1 MSQPLDDDL
10 FDDLAEPEG
19 RAHFDEADALEDL
32 ADPHGADPLD
42 PFEMGDAGDGVEFDA
57 AEVMDE
63 LEDAVAEALDAD
75 DADEFLGNLWKGIRS
90 VAKKVAPIVS
100 QVAPLLPIPGAG
112 LIGKAADIVS
122 QVAADEADELDAFDA
137 MIDIADEA
145 DSFDAAAPIA
155 AALAI
160 RKAVP
165 NVARL
170 PHQQRK
176 QLVKAASVAT
186 RHIAQRHGPAAAAAV
201 PAIVRQARRV
211 AVQQGV
217 PARQLPQLVRRTAAR
232 VARSPQLVRRFARA
246 SSAMRTAPG
255 MAGGMGWE
263 GPGMGTAPGMAGG
276 MGWEGPGTSTA
287 PGMAGGIG
295 SRRRGMR
302 RRRRGYGWGGYG
314 WGGYGGEGGLE
325 DGWGRRGMA
334 TRRRGR
340 LGRYG
345 YAPRAGGGAWGD
357 RRITLQPGEQVI
369 IASI

>member
-1 MSQPLDDDL
+1 MNQPLDDDL

-19 RAHFDEADALEDL
+19 RAHFDEADELEDL

-75 DADEFLGNLWKGIRS
+75 EFLGNLWKGIRS

-112 LIGKAADIVS
+112 LIGKAADIVG
-122 QVAADEADELDAFDA
+122 QVAADEADEFDAFDA

-165 NVARL
+165 NVAARM
-170 PHQQRK
+170 PPQQRK

-186 RHIAQRHGPAAAAAV
+186 RHIAQRHGTAAAAAV
-201 PAIVRQARRV
+201 PAIVRHARRV

-217 PARQLPQLVRRTAAR
+217 PARQLPHLVRRTAAR

-246 SSAMRTAPG
+246 SAAMRTAPG

-263 GPGMGTAPGMAGG
+263 GPGTWTA
-276 MGWEGPGTSTA
+276 S
-287 PGMAGGIG
+287 GMAGGIG

-302 RRRRGYGWGGYG
+302 RRRRGYG

-345 YAPRAGGGAWGD
+345 YAPRGGGWGDYAPRGGGGAWGD
-357 RRITLQPGEQVI
+357 RRITLQPGERVI

>member
-1 MSQPLDDDL
+1 MSQPLDEEL

-19 RAHFDEADALEDL
+19 PAHFDEADELEDL
-32 ADPHGADPLD
+32 AEPLAMDPLD
-42 PFEMGDAGDGVEFDA
+42 PFEMGDAGDGVDFDA

-63 LEDAVAEALDAD
+63 LEDAVTEALDAD

-112 LIGKAADIVS
+112 LIGKAADIVG

-137 MIDIADEA
+137 LIDIADEA
-145 DSFDAAAPIA
+145 DSFDAAAPVA

-160 RKAVP
+160 RKALP
-165 NVARL
+165 QAARL

-186 RHIAQRHGPAAAAAV
+186 RHIARRHGPAATAAM
-201 PAIVRQARRV
+201 PAIVRHARRV
-211 AVQQGV
+211 AVQKGV
-217 PARQLPQLVRRTAAR
+217 PARQLPHLVRQTAAK

-263 GPGMGTAPGMAGG
+263 GPGTL
-276 MGWEGPGTSTA
+276 TA

-302 RRRRGYGWGGYG
+302 RRRRGYG
-314 WGGYGGEGGLE
+314 GEGGFG
-325 DGWGRRGMA
+325 DGLGGRGMA
-334 TRRRGR
+334 TRRRSAAR

-345 YAPRAGGGAWGD
+345 YTPGAGGGAWGD
-357 RRITLQPGEQVI
+357 RRITLQGPVRITVETI
-369 IASI
+369 